1 MAPVWRPESVVGRH
15 GDHGV
20 EEQSGRADC
29 LGQAGGVGLR
39 QVALK
44 GRRDHLLYWQ
54 GRKNERLSREGV
66 TVGANDD
73 ATLLSDLLNERGD
86 IFSGRLDDALAR
98 FRTTRRSGLARAS
111 RSLWRL
117 PGRLL
122 CRRHTPKTTGSYHDK
137 G

>member
-1 MAPVWRPESVVGRH
+1 MAPVRRPESVVGRH

-44 GRRDHLLYWQ
+44 GCRDDLLYWQ
-54 GRKNERLSREGV
+54 GRENERLSREGI

-73 ATLLSDLLNERGD
+73 ATLLADLLNARGD
-86 IFSGRLDDALAR
+86 VLASRLEDAFLRLWPAR
-98 FRTTRRSGLARAS
+98 GGWLARAS
-111 RSLWRL
+111 R
-117 PGRLL
+117 
-122 CRRHTPKTTGSYHDK
+122 
-137 G
+137 